1 MCGKTARRDLRGG
14 RQATDV
20 PTLIDKKLQHQ
31 TNMKLIPT
39 LLITSALLT
48 TTIYSSENQNDV
60 PSFIQIG
67 KTYEAAIGMIS
78 INFEVIKIEGNWI
91 KVRQIE
97 KKSKKPDPKV
107 MWLNL
112 RELPI
117 IMELGQD
124 AKSGEKGASDK

>member
-1 MCGKTARRDLRGG
+1 
-14 RQATDV
+14 
-20 PTLIDKKLQHQ
+20 
-31 TNMKLIPT
+31 MKLIPT